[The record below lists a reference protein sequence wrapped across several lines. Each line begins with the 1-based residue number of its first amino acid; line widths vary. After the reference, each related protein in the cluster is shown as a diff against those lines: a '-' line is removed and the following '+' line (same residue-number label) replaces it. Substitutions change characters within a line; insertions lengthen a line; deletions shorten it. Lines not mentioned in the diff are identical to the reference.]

1 MAIASTIQDNIS
13 RGRKMLAVLIDPEKA
28 DASRLDTL
36 CPLLNEGKPD
46 FIFVGGSTGTQ
57 IEQVV
62 LTLKQRTTIPVV
74 LFPGNVSQ
82 FTPSADALLVLSLL
96 SSRNPEFLIGAQV
109 RAARRILSSGI
120 DTLSVGYILVDGGR
134 PSSVQQMTYWTQPLR
149 PGCSDFKACTWK
161 RAAAPKGPSP
171 SKPFNRCAT
180 PSAYR

>member
-13 RGRKMLAVLIDPEKA
+13 RGHKMLAVLIDPEKA

-82 FTPSADALLVLSLL
+82 FTPSADALSDW
-96 SSRNPEFLIGAQV
+96 SPG
-109 RAARRILSSGI
+109 SGRPKN
-120 DTLSVGYILVDGGR
+120 LKQRHRHALCGLYSGGR
-134 PSSVQQMTYWTQPLR
+134 RQTLFGTTGHSLR
-149 PGCSDFKACTWK
+149 TIDK
-161 RAAAPKGPSP
+161 
-171 SKPFNRCAT
+171 NR
-180 PSAYR
+180 